1 MKQPVCPK
9 CRTNIIGRATD
20 MENFLK
26 VNFIKIESSRAKKIF
41 KSQKNIQELKK
52 YSRAKKISGALLTS
66 KCTGALSRLHW
77 HFKACLAI

>member
-26 VNFIKIESSRAKKIF
+26 VNFIKIESSRAKEIF
-41 KSQKNIQELKK
+41 KSQKIIKGFVN
-52 YSRAKKISGALLTS
+52 
-66 KCTGALSRLHW
+66 
-77 HFKACLAI
+77 F